1 MTYYRDADYDLG
13 ERRMEKWVEEMESQY
28 KIPEQTMWSLA
39 RYVVLA
45 APPGGFVTAVLQN
58 DFHGAISRADEENRA
73 AIVEIMECVWN
84 LLPGNCH
91 GDAKAVARWAGE
103 EVGDV

>member
-45 APPGGFVTAVLQN
+45 APPGGFVTAVLEN
-58 DFHGAISRADEENRA
+58 DLRNAVARADEQNFA
-73 AIVEIMECVWN
+73 ALAQIADCVYN

-91 GDAKAVARWAGE
+91 GDAKAIARWAGE
-103 EVGDV
+103 KVGEV